1 MSITDAELAFYQS
14 VIANPGKATLT
25 DLRYAFYLGVLS
37 GDIVLG
43 GGGSSG
49 PVAVPGDIT
58 ATGTPSA
65 ATYLRGDGSWATP
78 VDTNTTYSAITQANA
93 ESAAS
98 TAAGLVTGQRI
109 AQAIAAS
116 ATVAAKLGSPN
127 SSVSGV
133 ALYATVGDL
142 PATGQAGVLYFVDQV

>member
-1 MSITDAELAFYQS
+1 M
-14 VIANPGKATLT
+14 IANPDGRTLS
-25 DLRYAFYLGVLS
+25 DLRLAYFLAGLDGALP
-37 GDIVLG
+37 G

-49 PVAVPGDIT
+49 PVSVPGGIT

-65 ATYLRGDGSWATP
+65 TTYLRGDGSWATP